1 MCYPELEVW
10 QMVVARH
17 RHDTTFAK
25 AGVRTG
31 NISVDL
37 ARPTSAS
44 SISQVAI
51 SLARKSNTIFPVRDA
66 ASDVRLLILAA
77 PCATILLAT
86 GRPRTL
92 LPPLDRLR
100 RCVP

>member
-17 RHDTTFAK
+17 CHDTTFAK

-31 NISVDL
+31 NVSVDL
-37 ARPTSAS
+37 DRRTSAGLMG
-44 SISQVAI
+44 QLAI
-51 SLARKSNTIFPVRDA
+51 SLARKSNIIFPVRDA

-77 PCATILLAT
+77 PCATFLLAT

-100 RCVP
+100 RGVP